1 MRKETKD
8 HYSFIPTDKDRTL
21 NWIEEKYGKY
31 RVASTENNVEK
42 YYILNTNDGKISLS
56 MKAVEDNTQ
65 VDEVEKVE
73 TAKF

>member
-1 MRKETKD
+1 MKQK
-8 HYSFIPTDKDRTL
+8 IC
-21 NWIEEKYGKY
+21 KYVRAVK
-31 RVASTENNVEK
+31 VK
-42 YYILNTNDGKISLS
+42 ILNTNDGKISLS

>member
-42 YYILNTNDGKISLS
+42 YYKFNNGSFIKTYKDTCEKGEKSRNGKI
-56 MKAVEDNTQ
+56 
-65 VDEVEKVE
+65 
-73 TAKF
+73 